1 MLRLCAVA
9 RKFVMKG
16 RFSMDTFPR
25 EFLCWPRAE
34 TWIKNSGF
42 DGNADLSSY
51 RQQMDTY
58 LEWLQSA
65 TTFAI
70 LDNTENML
78 EQQAQTTYNLAIL
91 QSELSCNRESQEQ
104 IAISQ
109 HAATEE
115 IGKNVLAMAE
125 DIKKLLALQQEVKS
139 VKV

>member
-1 MLRLCAVA
+1 
-9 RKFVMKG
+9 
-16 RFSMDTFPR
+16 
-25 EFLCWPRAE
+25 
-34 TWIKNSGF
+34 
-42 DGNADLSSY
+42 
-51 RQQMDTY
+51 MDTY